1 MLAAA
6 AAASM
11 GSRIHCRALPPQD
24 ARGARSHSRRR
35 RIPLPADALYVLCIR
50 VLPGQADGGAQD
62 VVRDVEGVH
71 QGQALRTQGFFIH
84 MSANEAAQSQ
94 VQDWPGGRL
103 TTARVARN
111 TWAPLHHC

>member
-1 MLAAA
+1 MLAW
-6 AAASM
+6 
-11 GSRIHCRALPPQD
+11 PQTQEQLRSLQN
-24 ARGARSHSRRR
+24 AVQQRSTGACSDGGRRR
-35 RIPLPADALYVLCIR
+35 VPLPADALEVVGVG